1 MRLRDGVAGPAK
13 ERFFDLFFAE
23 YGKLPFGSMAK
34 RDLECLVLHCM
45 REAGLVDDASNR
57 ALANALGINESR
69 LKGYLVDVRY
79 KYRADDMAA
88 NVRKLIDGIFAREGT
103 KVSHEDGKYAF
114 AIEDPVV
121 KLDFEQA
128 MKEVGYF
135 ADGSFNRE
143 VVRVRDYA
151 LIAFLFRWNR
161 TDDTYDS
168 FKALQKKAAA
178 SERELLEILARPKTW
193 LDRAKDLVAAA
204 GGAYDK
210 VALLRKLAILA
221 LTGTF
226 A

>member
-1 MRLRDGVAGPAK
+1 MRLRDGPPAPAK

-23 YGKLPFGSMAK
+23 YGKVPFGTIGK
-34 RDLECLVLHCM
+34 RDLECLILHCL
-45 REAGLVDDASNR
+45 REAGLVDDGSNR
-57 ALANALGINESR
+57 SLANALGINESR
-69 LKGYLVDVRY
+69 LKGYLVDIRY
-79 KYRADDMAA
+79 KYRSDDMTA
-88 NVRKLIDGIFAREGT
+88 NVRALIDGIFAREGT
-103 KVSHEDGKYAF
+103 KIAHEDGKYAF

-135 ADGSFNRE
+135 SDGSFNRE

-161 TDDTYDS
+161 SDDSYDS
-168 FKALQKKAAA
+168 FKALQKKAAS
-178 SERELLEILARPKTW
+178 SEGELVEILSRPKTW
-193 LDRAKDLVAAA
+193 LERAKDLLEAV

-221 LTGTF
+221 LTGKI

>member
-1 MRLRDGVAGPAK
+1 VRLGSAPDREAK

-34 RDLECLVLHCM
+34 RDLECLLLHCM
-45 REAGLVDDASNR
+45 RESGLVDDSSNR
-57 ALANALGINESR
+57 SLANALGINETR
-69 LKGYLVDVRY
+69 LKGYLVDTRY
-79 KYRADDMAA
+79 KYRADDMTE

-103 KVSHEDGKYAF
+103 KVVHEDGKYLF

-121 KLDFEQA
+121 KLDFEEA
-128 MKEVGYF
+128 MKDVGYF

-143 VVRVRDYA
+143 VVRVKDYA

-161 TDDTYDS
+161 SDDTYDS
-168 FKALQKKAAA
+168 FKALQKKASA
-178 SERELLEILARPKTW
+178 SERELLEILSREKTW
-193 LDRAKDLVAAA
+193 LDRGKDLLEAL

-210 VALLRKLAILA
+210 VVLLRKLAALA

-226 A
+226 I

>member
-1 MRLRDGVAGPAK
+1 MRLRDGLAGPAR

-23 YGKLPFGSMAK
+23 YCKVPFGTIGK
-34 RDLECLVLHCM
+34 RDLECLLLHCL
-45 REAGLVDDASNR
+45 REAGLVDDSSSR
-57 ALANALGINESR
+57 ALANALGVNESR
-69 LKGYLVDVRY
+69 LKGYLVDIRY

-88 NVRKLIDGIFAREGT
+88 NVRALIDGIFARELT

-151 LIAFLFRWNR
+151 LIAFLFRYNR
-161 TDDTYDS
+161 SDDTYDS
-168 FKALQKKAAA
+168 FKALLKKAAA
-178 SERELLEILARPKTW
+178 GEKELLEILSRPKTW
-193 LDRAKDLVAAA
+193 LDRAKDLVEAA
-204 GGAYDK
+204 GSAYDK

-221 LTGTF
+221 LTGAF